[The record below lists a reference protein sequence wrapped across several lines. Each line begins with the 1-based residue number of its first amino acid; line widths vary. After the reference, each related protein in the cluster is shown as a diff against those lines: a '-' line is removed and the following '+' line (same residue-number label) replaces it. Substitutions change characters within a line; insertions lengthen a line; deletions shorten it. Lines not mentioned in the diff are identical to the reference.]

1 MAHLKSF
8 RSYSEHDVVNMFAYH
23 GDFTISNGNKVYTN
37 GANINSRT
45 DVLPAGTVVE
55 IDTTAPLSLN
65 GGTEDLA
72 SFSTTNGVV
81 SNRYGVKAGLVKGD
95 STNYKN
101 LGLTLMTVRNFY
113 ENNENLAFNPR
124 KAAEM
129 GVVLLGQVV
138 PVVTEGLFA
147 LSIVNN
153 AVDATGAPMVAG
165 AGWDLYVGVGDNA
178 GRLVTSKPIGNYQRV
193 GVLLSTLS
201 SDGVGLVK
209 VNFDFSSVGVATQ
222 IAPDNWVS
230 HAV

>member
-23 GDFTISNGNKVYTN
+23 GDYTIVNGNKVFTN
-37 GANINSRT
+37 GSNINART
-45 DVLPAGTVVE
+45 DVLEAGTVVE
-55 IDTTAPLSLN
+55 IDTTAPLVL
-65 GGTEDLA
+65 GKGTEDLA
-72 SFSTTNGVV
+72 SYSSINGVV

-95 STNYKN
+95 SSNFKN
-101 LGLTLMTVRNFY
+101 LGLTLMTVRNFD

-129 GVVLLGQVV
+129 GVVLLGQAV
-138 PVVTEGLFA
+138 PVVTKGLFA
-147 LSIVNN
+147 MSVVNN
-153 AVDATGAPMVAG
+153 STDGSGNLLSPG
-165 AGWDLYVGVGDNA
+165 PGWDLFVGVGDNA

-201 SDGVGLVK
+201 DGVGLVK
-209 VNFDFSSVGVATQ
+209 VNFDFTAVGASTQ
-222 IAPDNWVS
+222 VTPDNWVS